1 MSLKT
6 TCSNLPEYDQN
17 VDESK
22 QQRIHL
28 KVFFEFWRPCWE
40 EILSCTLWRQTFF
53 SKGWM
58 KLPIFQAR
66 LGEKGSSLQWSE
78 FNS

>member
-1 MSLKT
+1 MFLKT
-6 TCSNLPEYDQN
+6 ACSNLPEYDQN
-17 VDESK
+17 LDESK
-22 QQRIHL
+22 QQRIHP

-40 EILSCTLWRQTFF
+40 EILSHTLGKLF
-53 SKGWM
+53 SESWM